1 MRLDREFIRLPL
13 TVDAVRLAREV
24 AQFEEA
30 DWRPHPEGHSGNWA
44 LPLVSA
50 GGDPANDGVK
60 GAMRPTPHL
69 ARCPY
74 VQEVLQS
81 LCAPIGRTRLM
92 RIDGNAEATP
102 HVDMNYYWMQ
112 RARVHVPV
120 VTDPAVRFIC
130 GDKEL
135 HMAAGEAWIFD
146 TSKTHNVINPNPTR
160 RIHLVIDTKG
170 SPEFWAMVAGEAPSS
185 AFGTRSTRGARSG
198 QALPPAGGG
207 EGSRLELQFESHNYP
222 VVMSPDEQASLVPLL
237 DGALHSEIDRF
248 LDDWR
253 QVWHEHGEARSGWP
267 RYRALLEELDRRL
280 GASGEGRAVMI
291 ARHMFVYAALN
302 PELADLQPAEAP
314 HIALRRF
321 DRPVFIVSS
330 PRAGSSLL
338 FETLARAPGVFS
350 PGGESHAII
359 EGIEPLHPAAKNWDS
374 NRLTAADATPE
385 VVARLERRFLDS
397 LRDRKGD
404 MRLPDRVRMLE
415 KTPKNSLRIPF
426 LHAAF
431 PDALFIYLYRDPR
444 ATISSMLDA
453 WRSGRFVTYPNL
465 WGGGLHAAG
474 SPEDR
479 RPEGLR
485 STQKWSLLLVP
496 GWRDVIDQPLNEIV
510 AHQWETATRMMLDDL
525 EALPADSWCVASY
538 DRLVGEPQKEIE
550 RLCTFV
556 GFGWDTPLTAPLPLS
571 KHTLTPPGIQ
581 KLERN
586 GPEIDAVYDRIRST
600 AERARE
606 VFAREPLQRVRVVP
620 APPPPVEPK
629 NEISFRS
636 IHTSSFPEI
645 LSSLGASLLVS
656 TYQSGRVVVVRADGG
671 VLNTHL
677 VAAPSPMGMAVGA
690 GMLSIGTARQVVT
703 YRNAGALAPKLGT
716 AAKHDACFS
725 PRAMHIT
732 GDIRVH
738 EIAYDS
744 AGELW
749 LVNTRFSTLCTLDA
763 THSFVPRW
771 RPSFITALAAED
783 RCHLNGLAMIDGR
796 PRFVTA
802 LGISDQR
809 DGWREKKAGGGVL
822 MEIDSGS
829 VVLSGLSMPH
839 SPRWYAGRMWILES
853 GKGTLSTIDLPH
865 GKMDVV
871 TELPGFTRGLAFAGP
886 YAFVGLSQVRES
898 VFEGIPLAQRLAPSD
913 RACGVW
919 VVDVR
924 SGNIVAFLKF
934 EGSVQEIFDVQV
946 LHGIRYPELLEPDS
960 DAVATLYTVPEGA
973 RAVPA
978 AGVV

>member
-1 MRLDREFIRLPL
+1 M
-13 TVDAVRLAREV
+13 EV

-30 DWRPHPEGHSGNWA
+30 DWRPHPEGHRGNWA
-44 LPLVSA
+44 LPLVSV
-50 GGDPANDGVK
+50 GGDPSNDGVK
-60 GAMRPTPHL
+60 GAMHPTPHL

-74 VQEVLQS
+74 IQEVLAS
-81 LCAPIGRTRLM
+81 LRAPIGRTRLM

-102 HVDMNYYWMQ
+102 HMDMNYYWTQ

-120 VTDPAVRFIC
+120 ITDPAVRFLC

-135 HMAAGEAWIFD
+135 HMTAGETWIFD

-170 SPEFWAMVAGEAPSS
+170 SPEFWGMVEGDGVS
-185 AFGTRSTRGARSG
+185 GLRGS
-198 QALPPAGGG
+198 
-207 EGSRLELQFESHNYP
+207 EVEFESRNHP

-237 DGALHSEIDRF
+237 DGALRAEVDRF

-253 QVWHEHGEARSGWP
+253 QVWHAHGEGKSGWP
-267 RYRALLEELDRRL
+267 KYRALLDEFDRAL
-280 GASGEGRAVMI
+280 SASGNARAATI
-291 ARHMFVYAALN
+291 ARHMFVHAALN
-302 PELADLQPAEAP
+302 PDLAEPEPAAAP
-314 HIALRRF
+314 HVALRRF

-330 PRAGSSLL
+330 PRSGSSLL
-338 FETLARAPGVFS
+338 FETLARAPRVFS
-350 PGGESHAII
+350 PGGESHGII
-359 EGIEPLHPAAKNWDS
+359 EGIEALHPAAKEWES

-385 VVARLERRFLDS
+385 VIAKLERRFLDS

-415 KTPKNSLRIPF
+415 KTPKNALRIPF
-426 LHAAF
+426 LKAVF
-431 PDALFIYLYRDPR
+431 PDAFFIYLYRDPR

-453 WRSGRFVTYPNL
+453 WRSGRFVTYP
-465 WGGGLHAAG
+465 A
-474 SPEDR
+474 
-479 RPEGLR
+479 
-485 STQKWSLLLVP
+485 QKWSLLLVP
-496 GWRDVIDQPLNEIV
+496 GWRDVVEQPLNEVV
-510 AHQWETATRMMLDDL
+510 AHQWETATRIMLDDL

-538 DRLVGEPQKEIE
+538 DRLVADPQKEIE

-586 GPEIDAVYDRIRST
+586 GPEIDAVFDRVRET
-600 AERARE
+600 ADRARD
-606 VFAREPLQRVRVVP
+606 VFAREPLQRVRLVP
-620 APPPPVEPK
+620 ALPPPEEPK
-629 NEISFRS
+629 SEISFRS

-677 VAAPSPMGMAVGA
+677 VAAPSPMGMAVGPET
-690 GMLSIGTARQVVT
+690 LSIGTARQVVT
-703 YRNAGALAPKLGT
+703 YRNAGTFASKLEPAG
-716 AAKHDACFS
+716 KHDACFA
-725 PRAMHIT
+725 PRGTHIT
-732 GDIRVH
+732 GDIRIH

-749 LVNTRFSTLCTLDA
+749 LVNTRFSTLCTLDGA
-763 THSFVPRW
+763 HSFVPRW

-809 DGWREKKAGGGVL
+809 DGWREKKASGGVL

-829 VVLSGLSMPH
+829 VVLTGLSMPH

-853 GKGTLSTIDLPH
+853 GKGTLSTVDLAEGRGH
-865 GKMDVV
+865 VV
-871 TELPGFTRGLAFAGP
+871 AELPGFTRGLAFAGP

-898 VFEGIPLAQRLAPSD
+898 VFEGIPLAKRLAPSD

-919 VVDVR
+919 VIDVR

-960 DAVATLYTVPEGA
+960 DKVATLYSVPVAA
-973 RAVPA
+973 RTVPA
-978 AGVV
+978 AGVTS